1 MHIQQELVKKLDFIN
16 VYRNMYATNLFE
28 RMEIIEKEDYQNMG
42 GKLFNDDN
50 FTIPLPFCLWFIP
63 IK

>member
-1 MHIQQELVKKLDFIN
+1 
-16 VYRNMYATNLFE
+16 MYATNLFE